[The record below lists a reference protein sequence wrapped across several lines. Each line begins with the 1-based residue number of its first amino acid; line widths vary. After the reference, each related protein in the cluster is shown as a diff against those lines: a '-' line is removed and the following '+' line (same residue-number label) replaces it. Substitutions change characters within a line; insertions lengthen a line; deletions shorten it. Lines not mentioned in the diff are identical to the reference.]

1 MPALKCNGTKTIQSR
16 ILPILAERVMKYI
29 WKKNRKYSNK
39 SELIFE
45 TTGTSNSS
53 IILESMNSESVSLSC
68 PHILCYKKKRF
79 SGLFLCTL
87 NVSML
92 KRSLHQSLFKMPKFF
107 LWAPRMYFV
116 RSPVSA
122 MVSLYFSCHHI
133 DFFVDFFV
141 DFELTQIH
149 WHRQKKIS
157 CAVCSEYMLQ
167 QCYCHKRLWRGS
179 CVNEQNISHRKELQK
194 VQAN

>member
-1 MPALKCNGTKTIQSR
+1 
-16 ILPILAERVMKYI
+16 MK
-29 WKKNRKYSNK
+29 
-39 SELIFE
+39 
-45 TTGTSNSS
+45 
-53 IILESMNSESVSLSC
+53 SESVSLSC

-87 NVSML
+87 NVSIL
-92 KRSLHQSLFKMPKFF
+92 KRSLHQSLFKMPNFFF

-149 WHRQKKIS
+149 WHRQKKKFLVLFVQITKMLLNTVDYNYCKIS
-157 CAVCSEYMLQ
+157 LITYSPRPPNL
-167 QCYCHKRLWRGS
+167 HSPPS
-179 CVNEQNISHRKELQK
+179 CWTCC
-194 VQAN
+194 